1 MGISSQFR
9 VLGGSLGVAVCAN
22 ILNNHPCHLTDQ
34 VAEFVDS
41 VHVQGPKGAASLCPG
56 SSVNSAGTAGGGTGG
71 PLAASFGQQ
80 MQVVLGLSA
89 AGLVSTLLMVEKRP
103 RFQH

>member
-1 MGISSQFR
+1 MGISNQFR

-22 ILNNHPCHLTDQ
+22 ILNNHLTDRL
-34 VAEFVDS
+34 AEFVDP
-41 VHVQGPKGAASLCPG
+41 VHVKALLASAQAVALIPPELREVVRGAF
-56 SSVNSAGTAGGGTGG
+56 
-71 PLAASFGQQ
+71 AASFIQQ